1 MARKRTNIQIEN
13 LVIEDIADKGRSLA
27 KKDGQVI
34 FVKNTVPGDIVDVQV
49 VKKKKSF
56 MEAIPTKFI
65 KKSEDRIEAFCEYFG
80 TCGGCKWQ
88 NLTYEKQLFYKQ
100 KQVNDSLTRIGKLE
114 LPEIKPI
121 IGSAETKFYRNKL
134 EFTFTHGKWLTR
146 EEIDN
151 HDVTDRRGLG
161 FHIPGRFDKVLDID
175 QCHLQEEPSNSIRL
189 AVRDFAKEHEFS
201 FFNVY
206 EMKGFMRNLAIRT
219 TSTGEVMVNLIVGDD
234 NMEGIQAIMEFLQE
248 KFPEITS
255 LNYTINQKM
264 NDTYGDLEV
273 VNFSGKPYIEE
284 EMEGLRFRIGP
295 KSFYQTNSHQA
306 YELYKVARNLAQLT
320 GDEVVYDL
328 YTGTGTIAQFVA
340 KQAKE
345 VIGIEF
351 VEDAIKDAKINA
363 QVNNITNTK
372 FYAGDMHK
380 MLTPDFMRTH
390 SKPDVIITDPPRSG
404 MHPKVLKMLLEI
416 AAPRIVYVSC
426 NPATQARDL
435 EELDRKYVVKEIQ
448 PVDMFP
454 HTHHVENVVL
464 LELRKS

>member
-1 MARKRTNIQIEN
+1 
-13 LVIEDIADKGRSLA
+13 
-27 KKDGQVI
+27 
-34 FVKNTVPGDIVDVQV
+34 
-49 VKKKKSF
+49 
-56 MEAIPTKFI
+56 
-65 KKSEDRIEAFCEYFG
+65 
-80 TCGGCKWQ
+80 
-88 NLTYEKQLFYKQ
+88 
-100 KQVNDSLTRIGKLE
+100 
-114 LPEIKPI
+114 
-121 IGSAETKFYRNKL
+121 
-134 EFTFTHGKWLTR
+134 
-146 EEIDN
+146 
-151 HDVTDRRGLG
+151 
-161 FHIPGRFDKVLDID
+161 
-175 QCHLQEEPSNSIRL
+175 
-189 AVRDFAKEHEFS
+189 
-201 FFNVY
+201 
-206 EMKGFMRNLAIRT
+206 
-219 TSTGEVMVNLIVGDD
+219 
-234 NMEGIQAIMEFLQE
+234 MEFLKE

-306 YELYKVARNLAQLT
+306 YELYKVARNFAQLT
-320 GDEVVYDL
+320 GEEVVYDL

-363 QVNNITNTK
+363 QVNGITNTK

-464 LELRKS
+464 LELRK

>member
-1 MARKRTNIQIEN
+1 MARKRTNIQLEN

-34 FVKNTVPGDIVDVQV
+34 FVKDTVPGDIVDAKV

-56 MEAIPTKFI
+56 MEAIPTNFI
-65 KKSEDRIEAFCEYFG
+65 KKSSDRIDAFCEYFG

-88 NLTYEKQLFYKQ
+88 NLSYEKQLFYKQ
-100 KQVNDSLTRIGKLE
+100 KQVNDALTRIGKLD

-121 IGSAETKFYRNKL
+121 LGSAETKFYRNKL

-151 HDVTDRRGLG
+151 QDVADRRGLG
-161 FHIPGRFDKVLDID
+161 FHIPGRFDKVLDIE
-175 QCHLQEEPSNSIRL
+175 QCYLQEEPSNSIRL
-189 AVRDFAKEHEFS
+189 AVREFAKEHEFS

-206 EMKGFMRNLAIRT
+206 EMKGFMRNLVLRT
-219 TSTGEVMVNLIVGDD
+219 ASTGEVMVNLIVGDD
-234 NMEGIQAIMEFLQE
+234 NMENIQLIMEFLKE

-273 VNFSGKPYIEE
+273 INFSGKPYIEE

-306 YELYKVARNLAQLT
+306 YELYKVTRNFAQLT
-320 GDEVVYDL
+320 GEEVVYDL

-363 QVNNITNTK
+363 QVNEITNTK

-390 SKPDVIITDPPRSG
+390 SKPDVIITDPPRAG

-416 AAPRIVYVSC
+416 AAPKIVYVSC

-435 EELDRKYVVKEIQ
+435 EELDSKYVVKEIQ

-464 LELRKS
+464 LELR